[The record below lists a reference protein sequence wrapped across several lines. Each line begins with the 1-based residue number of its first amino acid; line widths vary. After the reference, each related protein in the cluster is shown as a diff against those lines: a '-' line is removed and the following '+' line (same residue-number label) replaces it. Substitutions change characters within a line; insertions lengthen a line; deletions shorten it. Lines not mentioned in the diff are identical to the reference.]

1 MNEQMA
7 GNFGPIIMMVL
18 MIAIFY
24 FLLIRPQKKKEK
36 KLRDMIA
43 ALKVGDEVA
52 SIGGIHGKIT
62 RIKDDIFVLET
73 GVGTTKS
80 YISIERSAI
89 ARMTKAAATGLT
101 TLCAYRGLTP
111 VMLCGDFMLT
121 ESFLRSKFGVNTR
134 RMIFADR
141 TTRETLLAIEPE

>member
-1 MNEQMA
+1 MNPEA
-7 GNFGPIIMMVL
+7 TASFGPMIMMVL
-18 MIAIFY
+18 MIVIFY

-36 KLRDMIA
+36 QLRDMIA

-80 YISIERSAI
+80 FISIERSAI
-89 ARMTKAAATGLT
+89 SRLIKAGATVE
-101 TLCAYRGLTP
+101 AE
-111 VMLCGDFMLT
+111 T
-121 ESFLRSKFGVNTR
+121 EV
-134 RMIFADR
+134 
-141 TTRETLLAIEPE
+141 EEVPEATEE